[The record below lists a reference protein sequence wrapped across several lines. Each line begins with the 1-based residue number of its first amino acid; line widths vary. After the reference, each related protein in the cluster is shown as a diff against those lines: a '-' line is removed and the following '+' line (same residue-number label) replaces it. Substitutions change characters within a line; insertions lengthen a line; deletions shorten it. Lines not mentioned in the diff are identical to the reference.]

1 MTIQHVCQAESGEV
15 VLELE
20 AARTRLRSVEEAS
33 NGRINQLNL
42 EINRLTESN
51 ASLSLS
57 EAKSGQVQMA
67 LRESESELKKQV
79 QELKSRYSNREFTYP
94 LCHGNIRNL
103 SMFDLSIWF
112 G

>member
-79 QELKSRYSNREFTYP
+79 QELKSRYNREFTYP
-94 LCHGNIRNL
+94 IVSWKYQKPVNV
-103 SMFDLSIWF
+103 
-112 G
+112 

>member
-33 NGRINQLNL
+33 NDRINQLNL

-79 QELKSRYSNREFTYP
+79 QELKSRYNREFTYP

-103 SMFDLSIWF
+103 SMFKLSMWF
-112 G
+112 W